1 MWQQMK
7 DLRHQ
12 IYFEKLLKDANNEF
26 VREAFNQYLRT
37 VFREEPLDP
46 TLPDY
51 EGALSR

>member
-7 DLRHQ
+7 ELRHQ

-51 EGALSR
+51 EGALSW